1 MIAAGLQ
8 EILGPLAASETAWC
22 GFDAAWYRSAY
33 GAAHPGL
40 AEATD
45 EAALVHY
52 IETGRALALSP
63 NLYFDEPFYRATNP
77 EIAASIAGGE
87 IGSGYE
93 HYCAVGYLTRAPHW
107 LYDDATYALYAPD
120 LTDQVL
126 VTFRCANRYDHYLKA
141 GAREGRI
148 AHLLFQPA
156 IYRQSITG
164 NPDGDLPGANSPY
177 QHFLQ
182 HIRNGGDAV
191 TSVYFDP
198 TFYTAPTQAARGW
211 LCALHHFLAAPAVE
225 RGDPLPQ
232 FDARHYAAA
241 YPEAAAAVAAGRF
254 ESLYA
259 EFLTA
264 GVFTLNAPTPTIDLR
279 AYLDATP
286 AARATIESGEMRDLF
301 AYFLLNLPVEEP
313 ATVPVEPTPAEPTP
327 AEPSR
332 AEPSRA
338 EPTLA
343 EPTLAESVAVTPAHH
358 APAAPVH
365 AHPTGET
372 FGSHLLLEIDD
383 AILCPPDGLV
393 LIGWMLA
400 PPGSIR
406 ALKVISGSRTI
417 VLDPTQFVRN
427 PRTDVLAR
435 FGAAHG
441 YSDPLCGFLAYVPGA
456 IEPGERPFLEITR
469 ASGEVAMRNIIEPK
483 LHGIAAIRELLGLF
497 ELRYSALAPAFDHAI
512 GPAIMALS
520 RARLAE
526 RPDCDAIVF
535 GTPDP
540 APEVSIIIPL
550 YGRIDLMEY
559 QLALFS
565 AHPPG
570 ISHELIYVL
579 DDPSRRR
586 DAEALAISLHARFA
600 LPFRLLL
607 LSRNMGYAP
616 ANNIGLA
623 HASGRY
629 VCLLNS
635 DVFPQRE
642 GWLGALTE
650 RLRDTPEIAAIGP
663 LLLYEDGSVQ
673 HMGMAFEPLPEFAG
687 WMFPLHEHKGRR
699 PPATGGLRTASAI
712 TGACLLIARATLQNL
727 GGLDETYTIGDFE
740 DADLCMKLAER
751 GLRCAVDLDVRMY
764 HLERQSQAGSVERWR
779 MNLTLYNAWLHQRRW
794 GDRIA
799 ALPAPGMTAQARGK
813 PARARKALTS

>member
-22 GFDAAWYRSAY
+22 GFDAAWYRAAY
-33 GAAHPGL
+33 AAAHPGL

-45 EAALVHY
+45 EAALAHY
-52 IETGRALALSP
+52 IETGRAQSLSP
-63 NLYFDEPFYRATNP
+63 NIYFDEPFYCAANP
-77 EIAASIAGGE
+77 DVAASIAAGE
-87 IGSGYE
+87 IGAGYE

-107 LYDDATYALYAPD
+107 LYDDATYSLYAPD

-164 NPDGDLPGANSPY
+164 NPDGDLPGASTPY

-182 HIRNGGDAV
+182 HGGDAA

-198 TFYTAPTQAARGW
+198 VFYAAHTQAARGW
-211 LCALHHFLAAPAVE
+211 LCPLHHFLAAPAAE
-225 RGDPLPQ
+225 RGDPLAQ
-232 FDARHYAAA
+232 FDARHYATA
-241 YPEAAAAVAAGRF
+241 YPQAAAAVTAGRF
-254 ESLYA
+254 DSLYA

-264 GVFTLNAPTPTIDLR
+264 GVFTLNAPAATIDLH

-286 AARATIESGEMRDLF
+286 AARTAIESGEMRDLF
-301 AYFLLNLPVEEP
+301 AHFLLNRPAEATAAALPAPSPAEP
-313 ATVPVEPTPAEPTP
+313 AIRPPSGPLPIPPTPAK
-327 AEPSR
+327 
-332 AEPSRA
+332 
-338 EPTLA
+338 
-343 EPTLAESVAVTPAHH
+343 
-358 APAAPVH
+358 
-365 AHPTGET
+365 PTGEI

-406 ALKVISGSRTI
+406 ALNVICGSRTI
-417 VLDPTQFVRN
+417 ALDPARFVRN
-427 PRTDVLAR
+427 PRPDVLAG

-441 YSDPLCGFLAYVPGA
+441 YTDPLCGFLAYVPGA

-469 ASGEVAMRNIIEPK
+469 ASGEVAMRDITEPK
-483 LHGIAAIRELLGLF
+483 LHGIAAIRALLGQF
-497 ELRYSALAPAFDHAI
+497 ELRYSALAPAFDHVI
-512 GPAIMALS
+512 GPAIDALS
-520 RARLAE
+520 EARLAE
-526 RPDCDAIVF
+526 RPDCDEMVF
-535 GTPDP
+535 GTPEP
-540 APEVSIIIPL
+540 APAVSVIIPL

-570 ISHELIYVL
+570 VSHELIYVL
-579 DDPSRRR
+579 DDPARRR
-586 DAEALAISLHARFA
+586 DTEALAVSLFARFA
-600 LPFRLLL
+600 TPFRLLL
-607 LSRNMGYAP
+607 LSRNIGYAP

-623 HASGRY
+623 HARGDY

-642 GWLGALTE
+642 GWLAGLMA
-650 RLRDTPEIAAIGP
+650 RLRETPGIAAIGP

-673 HMGMAFEPLPEFAG
+673 HMGMAFEPLPEFGG

-699 PPATGGLRTASAI
+699 PPTTGGVRLCSAI
-712 TGACLLIARATLQNL
+712 TGACLLIARATLQDL
-727 GGLDETYTIGDFE
+727 GGLDEAYIIGDFE

-751 GLRCAVDLDVRMY
+751 GLRCAVDLDTRMY

-799 ALPAPGMTAQARGK
+799 ALPAPGMTAAVRGT
-813 PARARKALTS
+813 PAPASRQHARARR